1 MGGSDSKPE
10 AGKSQDNT
18 GMLNGNII
26 NNGNIVEQI
35 EKDLNSENYLLKI
48 VIAVKIVHIL
58 IILAKWAIK
67 TVRRQ
72 ENRNRA
78 IEHMMVEQNRQ
89 A

>member
-1 MGGSDSKPE
+1 MGGSSSSEDKP
-10 AGKSQDNT
+10 KVDNK
-18 GMLNGNII
+18 GVLNGNVI

-35 EKDLNSENYLLKI
+35 ERDLDSENYLLKI
-48 VIAVKIVHIL
+48 LIAVKIVHIL
-58 IILAKWAIK
+58 IILVKWAIK
-67 TVRRQ
+67 AIKRH